1 KQRVFGSYRT
11 IGDDLI
17 AQAGDQAEGF
27 EAVFPYDAARKDPRW
42 QKFNADYAATY
53 HQKPEQFASLAY
65 DAMNVLLGSVCEA
78 GLNKG
83 RIMDALA
90 QVYEY
95 NGVTGQMVFDTNSK
109 NIAPMYMARV
119 HNGTIEY
126 RPATMEPTATQAEPK
141 PSSPA
146 AKPVS
151 EATPANANPMPYAR
165 VGEDGVQ
172 YAGPQVADAPGEILN
187 VAVFGPGAEKLLQSQ
202 DVVNTVRALDAN
214 GKKWQLVGVSSDQA
228 WGKASSELVRSV
240 FDQNVIAV
248 IALDRASSHLAEQIG
263 VKAFVP
269 VIAVSSD
276 RALTSTNIPWIFRLP
291 EGTSLQQVLQ
301 TLAAAERLSGPNR
314 AKLRAVLASGKQVAG
329 VQFYPT
335 GEAQ

>member
-1 KQRVFGSYRT
+1 
-11 IGDDLI
+11 
-17 AQAGDQAEGF
+17 
-27 EAVFPYDAARKDPRW
+27 
-42 QKFNADYAATY
+42 
-53 HQKPEQFASLAY
+53 
-65 DAMNVLLGSVCEA
+65 
-78 GLNKG
+78 
-83 RIMDALA
+83 
-90 QVYEY
+90 
-95 NGVTGQMVFDTNSK
+95 
-109 NIAPMYMARV
+109 
-119 HNGTIEY
+119 
-126 RPATMEPTATQAEPK
+126 
-141 PSSPA
+141 
-146 AKPVS
+146 
-151 EATPANANPMPYAR
+151 MPYAR

-172 YAGPQVADAPGEILN
+172 YAGPQVADAPGETLR
-187 VAVFGPGAEKLLQSQ
+187 VAVFGPGAEKVLQSQ
-202 DVVNTVRALDAN
+202 DVVNTVRTLDAN